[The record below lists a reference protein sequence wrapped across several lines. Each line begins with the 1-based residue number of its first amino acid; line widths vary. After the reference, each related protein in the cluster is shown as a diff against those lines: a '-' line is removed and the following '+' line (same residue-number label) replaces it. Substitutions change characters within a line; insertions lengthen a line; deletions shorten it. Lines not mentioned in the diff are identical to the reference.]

1 MVTSPGLG
9 GYIDTI
15 QNIFKTIVELNS
27 SVTIIGAFSIGLF
40 SDFIFNYSTEAL
52 IACAIKI
59 AIIAIFGVYGMVSG
73 YNFAT
78 KTEVDDMMSR
88 TDELLN
94 FLSWCSKDKAAANDS
109 NSL

>member
-1 MVTSPGLG
+1 
-9 GYIDTI
+9 
-15 QNIFKTIVELNS
+15 
-27 SVTIIGAFSIGLF
+27 
-40 SDFIFNYSTEAL
+40 
-52 IACAIKI
+52 
-59 AIIAIFGVYGMVSG
+59 MVSG

-94 FLSWCSKDKAAANDS
+94 FLSWCNKDKVAANDS